1 MAKFLTDQ
9 EIDELL
15 EVKTNEF
22 MKKKEITFNFNIKE
36 LSEVIKVLNTT
47 NNNKEILLNIAKLQA
62 LIEELNDFQEIIVSN
77 QFNIRTS
84 DNFSSIIRKL
94 NNYDIFKE
102 D

>member
-1 MAKFLTDQ
+1 MSFDNKDVEDLINNLFDNEEKEDRIEFQKF
-9 EIDELL
+9 DEL
-15 EVKTNEF
+15 
-22 MKKKEITFNFNIKE
+22 
-36 LSEVIKVLNTT
+36 SDVIKVLNTT

>member
-22 MKKKEITFNFNIKE
+22 MKKKEITFNFNIKDLE
-36 LSEVIKVLNTT
+36 DNIKVLNTT